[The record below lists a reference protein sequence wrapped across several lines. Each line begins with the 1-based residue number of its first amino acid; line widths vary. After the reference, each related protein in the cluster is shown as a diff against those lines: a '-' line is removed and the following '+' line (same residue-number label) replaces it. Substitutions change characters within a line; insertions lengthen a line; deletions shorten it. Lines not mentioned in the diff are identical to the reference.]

1 MKITS
6 TRGRQQKPE
15 FEEIDVVFDLDLAEP
30 EGTDETEQLEFWSD
44 DWSDDWPEDI
54 LPITGID

>member
-1 MKITS
+1 MTKKIIS

-15 FEEIDVVFDLDLAEP
+15 FEEIDVQFDLQDFDGP
-30 EGTDETEQLEFWSD
+30 ESSDETEQLEFGFD
-44 DWSDDWPEDI
+44 DWDEDI

>member
-15 FEEIDVVFDLDLAEP
+15 FEEIDVVLDLDFEEP
-30 EGTDETEQLEFWSD
+30 EGTDETEQLEFGFD
-44 DWSDDWPEDI
+44 DWDEDI
-54 LPITGID
+54 LPITGVD